1 MTDPSIRLET
11 FRAMVAKSPSNA
23 LARFGLANEAAKL
36 GLHAEAVE
44 HYAAYL
50 ALYDDEGNGW
60 QRMAQSL
67 IQLDRVDDAR
77 HAVQS
82 GIAASNRFGH
92 IGMAAELED
101 LLQELGG

>member
-1 MTDPSIRLET
+1 MTGSSPRLEA

-23 LARFGLANEAAKL
+23 LARFGLANEAAKSA
-36 GLHAEAVE
+36 LHAEAVE
-44 HYAAYL
+44 HYSAYL

-67 IQLDRVDDAR
+67 IQLDRVNEACGALR
-77 HAVQS
+77 T
-82 GIAASNRFGH
+82 GIAASYRFGH
-92 IGMAAELED
+92 VGMAAELED

>member
-1 MTDPSIRLET
+1 MTDPLSRLET
-11 FRAMVAKSPSNA
+11 FRAMVAKTPSNA

-36 GLHAEAVE
+36 ALHAEAVE
-44 HYAAYL
+44 HYDAYL

-67 IQLDRVDDAR
+67 IQLDRIVEAR
-77 HAVQS
+77 EALQK

-92 IGMAAELED
+92 VGMAAELED
-101 LLQELGG
+101 LLLELGG